1 MPTLQAI
8 QMDNKHLRATSGGWC
23 WVQTHGLTPII
34 SALMTRIKSLSSLK
48 YFRWLQHFH
57 LMFIHTKLTLLQKL
71 TGWSS
76 CLLKLKR
83 LYQTRLL
90 QQQVLCCSPK
100 SGIRYK
106 YLSEAVLICV
116 GVYLTWLNRD
126 SQYYASLDI

>member
-1 MPTLQAI
+1 MSTSQAI
-8 QMDNKHLRATSGGWC
+8 QMDNKHLLATSGGWC
-23 WVQTHGLTPII
+23 WVQEHGLTLIT
-34 SALMTRIKSLSSLK
+34 STLMTLIKSLSSLK

-76 CLLKLKR
+76 RLLKLKR

-90 QQQVLCCSPK
+90 LQQVLCCSLR

-116 GVYLTWLNRD
+116 GIYLTWLNRG

>member
-1 MPTLQAI
+1 MSTLQAI
-8 QMDNKHLRATSGGWC
+8 QMDNRHLRVTSDGWC
-23 WVQTHGLTPII
+23 WVQEHGLTLII
-34 SALMTRIKSLSSLK
+34 SALMTRIKFQSSLK

-76 CLLKLKR
+76 RLLKLKR
-83 LYQTRLL
+83 LYQIRLL
-90 QQQVLCCSPK
+90 QQQVLCCSLR

-116 GVYLTWLNRD
+116 GVYLIWLNWCC
-126 SQYYASLDI
+126 QYYASLDI